1 MMETKKESLKGSED
15 GCSKK
20 IKVYSIPPGFF
31 VCFTFVCLYQHTTKE
46 GNSMDILFLG
56 CDKADCLIF

>member
-15 GCSKK
+15 GRSKK

-31 VCFTFVCLYQHTTKE
+31 CLLYVCVSLSTYDQRGEQH
-46 GNSMDILFLG
+46 GYIVSGL
-56 CDKADCLIF
+56 